1 MAARQLA
8 RVRVDDATWQRFR
21 QVALLRGVSVSAYL
35 GELVERELRR
45 RAGRP
50 LDAVALEQAP
60 ADQAIAALADLR
72 LAIDELDQVAGRLA
86 RSAVAHGASCSDIA
100 SSLRLSPSQA
110 EDAYSST

>member
-1 MAARQLA
+1 MPARQAA

-21 QVALLRGVSVSAYL
+21 QAALLRGVSVSAYL

-50 LDAVALEQAP
+50 LDAVAPEQPPAEQALF
-60 ADQAIAALADLR
+60 ALADLR

-86 RSAVAHGASCSDIA
+86 RSAVRHGGSWSDVGT
-100 SSLRLSPSQA
+100 SLRLSPREA
-110 EDAYSST
+110 EKAYSAT